1 MLQRTQFVISEQ
13 FIELTQPFD
22 ASNSYIVTHLVQI
35 VALVQSSQ
43 FSAHGS
49 HFVEEFTK
57 WPLKHDVHWTA
68 EVTQVLQL
76 GSHGLA

>member
-13 FIELTQPFD
+13 LIELTQPFD
-22 ASNSYIVTHLVQI
+22 ASNSYIVAHLVQI

-43 FSAHGS
+43 FSAQGS

-57 WPLKHDVHWTA
+57 
-68 EVTQVLQL
+68 
-76 GSHGLA
+76 